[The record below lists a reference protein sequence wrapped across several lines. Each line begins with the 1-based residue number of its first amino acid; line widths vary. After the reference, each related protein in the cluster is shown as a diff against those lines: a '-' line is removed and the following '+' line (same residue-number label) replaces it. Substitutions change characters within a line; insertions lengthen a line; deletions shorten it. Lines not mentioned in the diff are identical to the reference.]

1 MSASTER
8 KNRQAARAAGTD
20 KKMLAAQE
28 AAKQK
33 KKSQLRWTL
42 GTIAVVLLIAL
53 ILFLDS
59 GYLYTHTNALT
70 IKDETYS
77 PAEVSYYY
85 ANEYHNMVNQYG
97 NYISMF
103 GLDTSSGISGLDKQS
118 CSMLE
123 DGTWRDYFLQSAEEN
138 MKQVKALTDYAKA
151 NGITLDEEE
160 IAKVDESVAQLSEYA
175 KTAGYSSANNLLAA
189 NYGNGVTTALVR
201 QASLDSALAAKAYST
216 VNDALSY
223 SADELEAE
231 YQSFNGER
239 DLFDFMVYEVA
250 ATLDEGA
257 ETPSDIAKVEAHA
270 DAEAISM
277 AYSDGTDIADLTE
290 RFTAAVDSQL
300 EGETPTTR
308 SGVYGSSLSELYKE
322 WMLDGS
328 RKAGDITVVDDE
340 DGTLAV
346 VFLSRDDNH
355 YATANIRHI
364 LVMAEASEDGT
375 YSDEAKAA
383 AKARAEEILAEFNEG
398 DKSEENF
405 ATLATLYSEDEGSKS
420 NGGLYENVPH
430 GQMVEEFD
438 AFLFEG
444 HKSGDTGIVYGESP
458 NYAGYHVIYYVGEGR
473 QYSDLL
479 AENSL
484 RSRAMSDW
492 LEETT
497 AGYEPVAGS
506 ALRRVG

>member
-59 GYLYTHTNALT
+59 GYLYTHTTALS
-70 IKDETYS
+70 IGDEKYS
-77 PAEVSYYY
+77 PAEVNYYY

-103 GLDTSSGISGLDKQS
+103 GLDTRSGISGLDKQS
-118 CSMLE
+118 CPMLE
-123 DGTWRDYFLQSAEEN
+123 DGSWRDYFLQNAEES
-138 MKQVKALTDYAKA
+138 MKQVKALSDYAKA
-151 NGITLDEEE
+151 NDISLTDEE
-160 IAKVDESVAQLSEYA
+160 IANVDAEIAQLSDYA
-175 KTAGYSSANNLLAA
+175 KTGGYSSANNLLAA

-201 QASLDSALAAKAYST
+201 QASLDGALAAKAYST

-223 SADELEAE
+223 SAEDLEAE
-231 YQSFNGER
+231 YQSFNGEN
-239 DLFDFMVYEVA
+239 DLFGFLVYDVVAPVEEGEEEASEV
-250 ATLDEGA
+250 
-257 ETPSDIAKVEAHA
+257 AKVEAHA

-277 AYSDGTDIADLTE
+277 AYTDGEDIEDIQE
-290 RFTAAVDSQL
+290 RFTVAVDSQL
-300 EGETPTTR
+300 EGEVPTVR
-308 SGVYGSSLSELYKE
+308 SNVSGSSLSELYKE
-322 WMLDGS
+322 WMMDES
-328 RKAGDITVVDDE
+328 RAAGDVTVVDDE
-340 DGTLAV
+340 DGTQVV
-346 VFLSRDDNH
+346 VFLSRNDNH
-355 YATANIRHI
+355 YATANVRHI
-364 LVMAEASEDGT
+364 LVKAEASEDGT

-398 DKSEENF
+398 DKTEESF
-405 ATLATLYSEDEGSKS
+405 ATLATLYSEDGGTNT
-420 NGGLYENVPH
+420 NGGLYENVPQ

-438 AFLFEG
+438 RFLFEG
-444 HKSGDTGIVYGESP
+444 HKSGDTGIVYGESAS
-458 NYAGYHVIYYVGEGR
+458 YAGYHVMYYVGEGK
-473 QYSDLL
+473 QYSDVI

-484 RSRAMSDW
+484 RSNDMNAW

-497 AGYEPVAGS
+497 ADYEVVPGS